1 VFFTLELERRRET
14 MSDRNQRFHPAVSE
28 LQKQLRSGRIGRRD
42 FLRTVTLLG
51 VSAGTAYAMAACAP
65 APQAAPAAPA
75 EPAAAEPTAAPA
87 VTGPKRGG
95 VVKVGI
101 QVPAVDHP
109 ARFSWVFDSNEFRQV
124 YEYLTETGPDNVTRP
139 YLLDKWEVNADLT
152 EWTLMLKKGI
162 KWSNGDE
169 LTSEDVL
176 FNFAEWLKTET
187 KSSILGLWEGFLK
200 IENVKAVDTH
210 TVKLMLDAPKLD
222 VPETLFHY
230 PAQIMH
236 RSFNGDLTTLKNP
249 GTGPMKLDEFKVGE
263 RVKVSARDGYWQN
276 GADGKPLPYLDG
288 IEYIDLGNDQTAY
301 VAALQSGQIDT
312 IYDPT
317 VDTYLALK
325 DKSGVVIEPI
335 TTSQVRVLRL
345 RVDQDPWKD
354 NKVRQALKLCQ
365 DRAAI
370 LDKAYFGQGDLGGD
384 FHVSPVH
391 PEYAPID
398 LPKYD
403 PEKSKALLKEAG
415 VADPLKVKISVG
427 TGWTDVVA
435 YAEALKES
443 AKAGGFDIELD
454 TMPNNAYWDL
464 WTETAAGI
472 TPWTH
477 RPLGVMV
484 LPLAYIADADGKP
497 VPWNESRWVDEEFS
511 TKLKQAQGTIDVEAR
526 RAIMKDLETIQQER
540 GSVAIAWWQSVWNI
554 KSPKLQGAP
563 AHPTHYQI
571 WREAWLDPD
580 AK

>member
-1 VFFTLELERRRET
+1 MSNR
-14 MSDRNQRFHPAVSE
+14 SDRIHPAVPK
-28 LQKQLRSGRIGRRD
+28 LHKQLQQGRLSRRE

-51 VSAGTAYAMAACAP
+51 VSASTAYAMAACAP
-65 APQAAPAAPA
+65 APAAPAPAAPAAPA
-75 EPAAAEPTAAPA
+75 EKPAEQPAAQPAA
-87 VTGPKRGG
+87 GMPKRGG
-95 VVKVGI
+95 VLKVGI

-124 YEYLTETGPDNVTRP
+124 YEYLTETGPDNITRP
-139 YLLDKWEVNADLT
+139 YLLEKWEVNDDLT
-152 EWTLMLKKGI
+152 EWTLFLRKGI

-176 FNFAEWLKTET
+176 FNFKEWLKPET

-200 IENVKAVDTH
+200 IENVKAVDDY

-249 GTGPMKLDEFKVGE
+249 GTGPMKLDEYIVGE

-301 VAALQSGQIDT
+301 VAALQAGQIDT

-317 VDTYLALK
+317 VDTYLALR
-325 DKSGVVIEPI
+325 DKPGIVIEPI
-335 TTSQVRVLRL
+335 NTSQVRVLRM
-345 RVDQDPWKD
+345 RVDLDPWKD
-354 NKVRQALKLCQ
+354 NRVRTALKKCQ
-365 DRAAI
+365 NREAI
-370 LDKAYFGQGDLGGD
+370 LDKAYFGQGALGGD

-403 PEKSKALLKEAG
+403 PEGAKKLLEEAG
-415 VADPLKVKISVG
+415 VPIPLPVAISVG
-427 TGWTDVVA
+427 TGWTDIVA
-435 YAEALKES
+435 YIETLKED
-443 AKAGGFDIELD
+443 AKAGGFDITLD
-454 TMPNNAYWDL
+454 TMPNSAYWDK
-464 WTETAAGI
+464 WTETPVGV

-477 RPLGVMV
+477 RPLAVMV
-484 LPLAYIADADGKP
+484 LPLAYIGDANGNP
-497 VPWNESRWVDEEFS
+497 VPWNESRWIDQEFS
-511 TKLKQAQGTIDVEAR
+511 DLLKKAQGTIDVEAR
-526 RAIMKDLETIQQER
+526 RAIMKDLERIQMER
-540 GSVAIAWWQSVWNI
+540 GSIAIAWWQSVWNI
-554 KSPKLQGAP
+554 KLPKCQNMP

>member
-1 VFFTLELERRRET
+1 
-14 MSDRNQRFHPAVSE
+14 MSDRNQRFHPAVPE
-28 LQKQLRSGRIGRRD
+28 LQKQLKAGRISRRE

-51 VSAGTAYAMAACAP
+51 VSAGTAYAMTACAP
-65 APQAAPAAPA
+65 PPQAAAPAAPA
-75 EPAAAEPTAAPA
+75 APAATEPTAAPA
-87 VTGPKRGG
+87 AAGAPKRGG

-124 YEYLTETGPDNVTRP
+124 YEYLTETGSDNVTRP
-139 YLLDKWEVNADLT
+139 YLLDKWEVNDDLT
-152 EWTLMLKKGI
+152 EWTLMLRKGI

-169 LTSEDVL
+169 FTTEDVI
-176 FNFAEWLKTET
+176 FNFNEWLKPET

-200 IENVKAVDTH
+200 PEGVTKVDDYTI
-210 TVKLMLDAPKLD
+210 KLMLDGPKLD

-236 RSFNGDLTTLKNP
+236 RSFNGDLSTLKNP
-249 GTGPMKLDEFKVGE
+249 GTGPMKLDEFKVSE
-263 RVKVSARDGYWQN
+263 RVVVSKRDGYWQN
-276 GADGKPLPYLDG
+276 GADGSPLPYLDG

-301 VAALQSGQIDT
+301 VAALQGGQIDT

-325 DKSGVVIEPI
+325 DKAGIVIEPI

-354 NKVRQALKLCQ
+354 NKVRQAFKLTQ
-365 DRAAI
+365 DRQAI
-370 LDKAYFGQGDLGGD
+370 LDNAYFGQGELGGD

-403 PEKSKALLKEAG
+403 PEGAKKLLAEAG
-415 VADPLKVKISVG
+415 ITEPLKMQISVG

-443 AKAGGFDIELD
+443 AKAGGFEIELN
-454 TMPNNAYWDL
+454 TMPNSAYWDL
-464 WTETAAGI
+464 WTETAVGI

-484 LPLAYIADADGKP
+484 LPLAYIADSTGAP

-511 TKLKQAQGTIDVEAR
+511 TLLKKAQGTIDIEAR
-526 RAIMKDLETIQQER
+526 RAIMKDIETIQRDR

-563 AHPTHYQI
+563 AHPTHYQL